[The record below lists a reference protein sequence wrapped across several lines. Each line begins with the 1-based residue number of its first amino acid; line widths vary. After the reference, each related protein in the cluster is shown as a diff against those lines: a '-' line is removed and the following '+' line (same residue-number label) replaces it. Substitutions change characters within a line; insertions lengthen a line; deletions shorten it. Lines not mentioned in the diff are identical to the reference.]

1 MLFYYEKVKMEI
13 ENQINELPIDLKK
26 AINHIDK
33 SWELE
38 GYKLTDDDKQ
48 LLIDIANGKKDSQME
63 IAKIL
68 SKYKKDNKNG

>member
-1 MLFYYEKVKMEI
+1 MLFYCEEVKMEI
-13 ENQINELPIDLKK
+13 ENQINELPIDLQK

-38 GYKLTDDDKQ
+38 GYKLTDSDKQ
-48 LLIDIANGKKDSQME
+48 TLIDIANGKKDSQVE